1 MMGRVLFLLLA
12 VACVGTTQTPPPPP
26 EAEPN
31 KPTVSDAGPGP
42 ARPAVAPT
50 RLELRPEQDVI
61 AIGDLH
67 GDLRAAIGALRVAGV
82 IDTNRRWIGG
92 DTVVVQ
98 VGDQLDRGD
107 DERAILDYFE
117 TLSDEA
123 HRAGGGFYPLLGNH
137 ETMNVGLDFRY
148 VTPGGW
154 TDFDD
159 VVEGG
164 DDRMTRAFEEAH
176 RGRVRAFRPGGPY
189 ARILAGHNAI
199 MVVGGTVFAHGG
211 VLPAHLTNGLQN
223 MNQEIQAWMR
233 GELPRPAFL
242 SGDDSMVWSRHFS
255 ADVDEQDCQLLD
267 QVLSGLEVERMVVA
281 HTVQPQGINAACG
294 DKVWRVDVGM
304 SAHYGGSVQVL
315 RIRDGR
321 VEVLR

>member
-1 MMGRVLFLLLA
+1 MFSA
-12 VACVGTTQTPPPPP
+12 ACVATTEPVPDQRPVADLGIPTP
-26 EAEPN
+26 A
-31 KPTVSDAGPGP
+31 DAGVEGS
-42 ARPAVAPT
+42 RPFVAPT
-50 RLELRPEQDVI
+50 RVARSPDQDVI
-61 AIGDLH
+61 AIGDIH
-67 GDLRAAIGALRVAGV
+67 GDLRAAVGALRLAGV

-92 DTVVVQ
+92 RTLVVQ

-123 HRAGGGFYPLLGNH
+123 FAAGGGFFPLLGNH
-137 ETMNVGLDFRY
+137 ETMNVGFDFRY

-154 TDFDD
+154 SDFDD
-159 VVEGG
+159 VSEGG
-164 DDRMTRAFEEAH
+164 DDRTTRAFEEAH

-189 ARILAGHNAI
+189 ARILARHNAI
-199 MVVGGTVFAHGG
+199 MVVGDTVFAHGG
-211 VLPAHLTNGLQN
+211 VLPAHLTNGLEN

-233 GELPRPAFL
+233 GEIPRPGVL

-255 ADVDEQDCQLLD
+255 SDVDESDCRLLD
-267 QVLSGLEVERMVVA
+267 QVLAGLEAERMVVA

-304 SAHYGGSVQVL
+304 SAHYGGSVQIL
-315 RIRDGR
+315 RLRGGR
-321 VEVLR
+321 VEVLP